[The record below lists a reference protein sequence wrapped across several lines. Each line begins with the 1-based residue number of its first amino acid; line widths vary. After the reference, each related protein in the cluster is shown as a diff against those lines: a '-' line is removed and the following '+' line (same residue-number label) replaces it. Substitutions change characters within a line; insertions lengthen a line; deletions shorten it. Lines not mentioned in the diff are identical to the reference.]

1 MNMPCLIKYQTKKEE
16 DVMKRNLRIIG
27 AVSLSVLLA
36 VSLTGCNGGGGGNSD
51 GTTTTT
57 TTTGPSAPSAP
68 TGVSASAGDKQV
80 TISWGAVSGATSY
93 NIYWSGTS
101 GVTKTNGT
109 KISSVTSPYTHTGL
123 TNNVPYYYIV
133 TALNSSGES
142 AASAQVS
149 ATPKAAL
156 TEVGSYQSSDDL
168 YGVWVADTKAIIGFR
183 FDNNYESGFEILD
196 ISNPATPI
204 RLVHK
209 PTFVNLYG
217 TLYNFDPHSFYVV
230 DNTSLYIAANYGL
243 FVSNIQ
249 DPANPTEPQ
258 LIYRD
263 NFNGVAVV
271 GSLAYAVGGAPDGLA
286 VIDLNSGGRIS
297 FLNLPCCTS
306 KIYVKGNYAYVADG
320 PDGGLQ
326 IIDISNPSYP
336 RVTGQYLNGRYTYD
350 VWVKGTYAYL
360 ATKVG
365 LQIVNV
371 TNPQAPTFV
380 KEMGS
385 WGEAVSIF
393 MSGNIAFISS
403 QELNMIDITDPTS
416 PTLLG
421 NYRSLYAGSHV
432 SGNTTHVVVVDNF
445 KARVFKYL

>member
-1 MNMPCLIKYQTKKEE
+1 MNKPCLINHQAKKEE
-16 DVMKRNLRIIG
+16 DVMRSNLRIIWVVLLG
-27 AVSLSVLLA
+27 VLLA
-36 VSLTGCNGGGGGNSD
+36 VFLAGCDGNGGGNGTT
-51 GTTTTT
+51 TTTTT

-68 TGVSASAGDKQV
+68 TGVSATAGSGQA
-80 TISWGAVSGATSY
+80 TITWNAVSGATSY
-93 NIYWSGTS
+93 NIYWSTTS

-109 KISSVTSPYTHTGL
+109 KISSVTSPYTHASL
-123 TNNVPYYYIV
+123 TNGTPYYYIV
-133 TALNSSGES
+133 TAVNSSGES
-142 AASAQVS
+142 VASAQAS

-156 TEVGSYQSSDDL
+156 TEVGSYSSSDDL
-168 YGVWVADTKAIIGFR
+168 YGVWVADTKAIIGFE

-209 PTFVNLYG
+209 PMFVNLYG
-217 TLYNFDPHSFYVV
+217 TLYNVDPCSFYVV
-230 DNTSLYIAANYGL
+230 DNTLLYIAANYGL

-249 DPANPTEPQ
+249 NPANPTEPQ

-263 NFNGVAVV
+263 NFTGVAIV
-271 GSLAYAVGGAPDGLA
+271 GNLAYAVGGAPGGLA
-286 VIDLNSGGRIS
+286 IIDLNSGGRIS
-297 FLNLPCCTS
+297 FLNLTCCTS
-306 KIYVKGNYAYVADG
+306 RIYVKGNYAYVADG

-336 RVTGQYLNGRYTYD
+336 RIVGQYLNGRYTYD

-365 LQIVNV
+365 MQIINV
-371 TNPQAPTFV
+371 TNPQAPAFV

-393 MSGNIAFISS
+393 ISGNIAFISS
-403 QELNMIDITDPTS
+403 QELNMIDITDPTT

-421 NYRSLYAGSHV
+421 NYRILYAGSHV
-432 SGNTTHVVVVDNF
+432 SGNTTHVVVVDNN